1 MDGELIELFSTRRR
15 AISQRLAEMADAYR
29 DRYGIDPPA
38 AVLSSM
44 AQHATLI
51 TRPAKRDI
59 DAAAALDSWE
69 QAAREQGRALADLPR
84 RVLGRRPASPD
95 TGTAPADDTSV
106 AAVLDRLAASG
117 RATFTRHDLLR
128 AALDVLPPEE
138 RRPEALRGEA
148 ERLAER
154 AIASTELLTV
164 TAPDPIGVPD
174 ALRRRDGTSVY
185 EQPQRQRWTLRTTL
199 DQERWLLDVAAEPTR
214 RSVPERALEEAIMAH
229 DLSDDQAGAVRELLA
244 DDRRVGLL
252 IGPAGAGKTRTLR
265 AVVDAWAQTHG
276 SVIGLTVSQAAA
288 NVLAAEAEVRAEN
301 TTKWLYEMR
310 RGRWHL
316 PSGALVLIDEA
327 SMVATSDL
335 VDLVEQARR
344 AGGKVL
350 LVGDPAQLAAIHIGG
365 AFDLLAERHGATRLR
380 EVRRFAQPWERD
392 ASLLL
397 RRRDPAALA
406 EYAMRDRIHA
416 GTDRDIEMQLFDAWR
431 ADALSTGTDGR
442 RRSVLMIV
450 ATNEQAAV
458 VSERARHA
466 LLAAGTVSD
475 GPTAQ
480 LRDNAASVAD
490 HIVTRRN
497 DRRLRTSNGGWVVN
511 GDVWTVLTVH
521 PDGALDAR
529 RHSDGSTIT
538 LTADYLAHHAHLA
551 YATTAHRAQGMTVD
565 VCHAA
570 ITADASHEQLYVA
583 ATRGRT
589 ANHLWVITDSD
600 RDVVRDPDDLPAA
613 EHVLA
618 RVLERRDPDRL
629 STHQTIAD
637 SLREMGSLARLG
649 AIFEDAARTATD
661 QLLRQQ
667 LSRHGLADAAGGPQW
682 RTLVARVR
690 QAALAGYDVAA
701 LVDEAIHL
709 RAMDDADSTA
719 AVIHWRIGVLT
730 DNTTPL
736 RHRGPLASLPPTEGP
751 AIEVARQTGELI
763 RRRWRDLRTALA
775 VTTQALPWA
784 EALGPRPIEPDEASA
799 WLTAAT
805 AITAYRERYE
815 LPEHTDMLEERPP
828 ASRADAR
835 AAWDHARLQA
845 DRYLS
850 RRLRDLDDDQLTKLD
865 ARMAAAIEARPVFD
879 PSELEAARRDLSAI
893 ERLSAMPAGTAIS
906 DQRRRLRRRVETLE
920 HARLSHADWRRR
932 AHEAAATRR
941 RVELERRQRSTSR
954 RPLHRTA

>member
-1 MDGELIELFSTRRR
+1 
-15 AISQRLAEMADAYR
+15 
-29 DRYGIDPPA
+29 
-38 AVLSSM
+38 M

-59 DAAAALDSWE
+59 DPGDALDSWE

-95 TGTAPADDTSV
+95 TGTAPADDALV

-117 RATFTRHDLLR
+117 RATFTRHDVLR
-128 AALDVLPPEE
+128 AALDVLPPEG
-138 RRPEALRGEA
+138 RPPNELRGEA

-164 TAPDPIGVPD
+164 TAPDPIGVPGT
-174 ALRRRDGTSVY
+174 LRRRDGTSVY
-185 EQPQRQRWTLRTTL
+185 EQPQRQRWTLRMTL
-199 DQERWLLDVAAEPTR
+199 DQERWLLDVAAEPTC
-214 RSVPERALEEAIMAH
+214 RSVPERALEEAITAH

-244 DDRRVGLL
+244 EDRRVGLL

-265 AVVDAWAQTHG
+265 AVVDAWGRTNGA
-276 SVIGLTVSQAAA
+276 VIGLTVSQAAA

-301 TTKWLYEMR
+301 TTKWLYETR

-316 PSGALVLIDEA
+316 PSGALMLIDEA

-380 EVRRFAQPWERD
+380 EVRRFAEPWERD

-416 GTDRDIEMQLFDAWR
+416 GTDRDIETQLFDAWR
-431 ADALSTGTDGR
+431 ADALSTGMGGR

-458 VSERARHA
+458 LSERARHA

-475 GPTAQ
+475 GPAAL
-480 LRDNAASVAD
+480 LRDNAASVGD

-497 DRRLRTSNGGWVVN
+497 DRRLRTSTGGWVVN
-511 GDVWTVLTVH
+511 GDVWTVLAVH
-521 PDGALDAR
+521 RDGALDAR
-529 RHSDGSTIT
+529 RHSDRSTIT
-538 LTADYLAHHAHLA
+538 LPADYLAAYAHLA

-565 VCHAA
+565 ICHAA
-570 ITADASHEQLYVA
+570 ITADATHEQLYVA
-583 ATRGRT
+583 ATRGRA

-600 RDVVRDPDDLPAA
+600 RDVVRDPEDLPAA

-629 STHQTIAD
+629 STHQTMTD
-637 SLREMGSLARLG
+637 SLQEMGSLARLG
-649 AIFEDAARTATD
+649 AIFDDAARTATD
-661 QLLRQQ
+661 QCLRHH
-667 LSRHGLADAAGGPQW
+667 LSTHGLADAPDDPQW
-682 RTLVARVR
+682 RTLVTRVR
-690 QAALAGYDVAA
+690 HAALAGYDVTT
-701 LVDEAIHL
+701 LIDDAIHL
-709 RAMDDADSTA
+709 RPIDDAHSTA
-719 AVIHWRIGVLT
+719 AVIHWRLGVLVG
-730 DNTTPL
+730 DAAAVRAP
-736 RHRGPLASLPPTEGP
+736 GPLASLPPTHGP
-751 AIEVARQTGELI
+751 AIEVARQAGELM
-763 RRRWRDLRTALA
+763 RQRWRDLRTALSE
-775 VTTQALPWA
+775 TTEALPWA
-784 EALGPRPIEPDEASA
+784 EALGRRPTEPDEASA

-805 AITAYRERYE
+805 AVTAYRER
-815 LPEHTDMLEERPP
+815 
-828 ASRADAR
+828 
-835 AAWDHARLQA
+835 
-845 DRYLS
+845 
-850 RRLRDLDDDQLTKLD
+850 
-865 ARMAAAIEARPVFD
+865 
-879 PSELEAARRDLSAI
+879 
-893 ERLSAMPAGTAIS
+893 
-906 DQRRRLRRRVETLE
+906 
-920 HARLSHADWRRR
+920 
-932 AHEAAATRR
+932 
-941 RVELERRQRSTSR
+941 
-954 RPLHRTA
+954 